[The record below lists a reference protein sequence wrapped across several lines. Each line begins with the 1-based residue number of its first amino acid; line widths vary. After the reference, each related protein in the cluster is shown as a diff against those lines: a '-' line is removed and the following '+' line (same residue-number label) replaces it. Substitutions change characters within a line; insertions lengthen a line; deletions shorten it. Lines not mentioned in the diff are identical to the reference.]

1 MKQHGALYSNLRV
14 YGSRDFLKFN
24 ADEVI
29 CLTEQSEEKKE
40 ESKEITFEIN
50 REGGDRE
57 I

>member
-24 ADEVI
+24 PDEVI
-29 CLTEQSEEKKE
+29 SLTEQSEEKKE

>member
-1 MKQHGALYSNLRV
+1 MKQHGALYRNLRV

-24 ADEVI
+24 PDEVI
-29 CLTEQSEEKKE
+29 SLTEQSEEKKE
-40 ESKEITFEIN
+40 ESKEIYFEIN

>member
-14 YGSRDFLKFN
+14 YGSRNFLKFN
-24 ADEVI
+24 PDEVI
-29 CLTEQSEEKKE
+29 SLTEQSEEKKE
-40 ESKEITFEIN
+40 ESKDLPIEIN

>member
-24 ADEVI
+24 PDEVI
-29 CLTEQSEEKKE
+29 SLTEQSEQKKE
-40 ESKEITFEIN
+40 ESKELQLDIN

-57 I
+57 K